1 MRNTYGRDKNLRNPL
16 IAWIYALSILFLL
29 SAGVSWMIKSAYF
42 PVKYKKIESKK
53 QGFKHLN
60 IAYLQAVAKNSI
72 DNNIF
77 HVNLNRVKAEFEH
90 NPWVKNANVWRVWP
104 DTVIVEIEER
114 VPVARWQKTQLIDED
129 GTIFSAST
137 NINLPS
143 LEGPKNNE
151 KNILLLYQQASEELA
166 KVNLTIEQFSC
177 NARLSCQM
185 RLQNGILVKLGR
197 EHIAQRVARL
207 RHFWYSIFQPQAS
220 NLAYIDLR
228 YQDAFVIKEQESIK
242 E

>member
-1 MRNTYGRDKNLRNPL
+1 MRNAYNKNKNTRNPL
-16 IAWIYALSILFLL
+16 VAWLYALSILFLL
-29 SAGVSWMIKSAYF
+29 SAGVSWMIKSVYF

-60 IAYLQAVAKNSI
+60 VAHLQAVAKNSI
-72 DNNIF
+72 NNNIF
-77 HVNLNRVKAEFEH
+77 HVNLNRVKAEFERD
-90 NPWVKNANVWRVWP
+90 PWIKNADVWRVWP
-104 DTVIVEIEER
+104 DTVIVEIDER
-114 VPVARWQKTQLIDED
+114 TPVARWQQTQLIDED
-129 GTIFSAST
+129 GNVFSASS

-151 KNILLLYQQASEELA
+151 KNILLLYQHISKKLA

-185 RLQNGILVKLGR
+185 KLHNGILVKLGR
-197 EHIAQRVARL
+197 EKNVQRAARL
-207 RHFWYSIFQPQAS
+207 SHFWHSIFQPQVN

-228 YQDAFVIKEQESIK
+228 YQDAFVIKERESIK